1 MFLVAYT
8 AARTKGFCADWKLTV
23 FSKRTSRQNS
33 AFADGPY
40 DYGA

>member
-8 AARTKGFCADWKLTV
+8 AARTKSFSADWKPTA
-23 FSKRTSRQNS
+23 FFKNTSRKSS
-33 AFADGPY
+33 ACADGPF